1 MSLGA
6 FGHFSHELFL
16 SARLRPQ
23 QSLFNILNH
32 IVRSG
37 TEPREAVLN
46 FLARTIQLNVKRD
59 GSHVDPATVAS
70 DGFMLNLSIALLRFA
85 EPFLDSKF
93 SKVELFRVIQ
103 VGLMLIARR
112 RNSWIES
119 THFTLLGRIV
129 SMYLK

>member
-6 FGHFSHELFL
+6 FGHISLELFL
-16 SARLRPQ
+16 SERFRPQ

-46 FLARTIQLNVKRD
+46 FLARTIQLNIKRD

-93 SKVELFRVIQ
+93 SKVELFHALQ
-103 VGLMLIARR
+103 TTMLLIVKR

-129 SMYLK
+129 SMCLK